1 MNEEDLFTWQPA
13 KLTEIRDT
21 SLLAYDE
28 IKEHGTIGDQERRII
43 HALAVGRDYSLQEI
57 SMITGISINAVS
69 GRCNGLK
76 KKKWLVERD
85 KRRCKVTGRT
95 IRPLSLA

>member
-13 KLTEIRDT
+13 KLTEIQGT

-28 IKEHGTIGDQERRII
+28 IKEQGTIGDQERRII
-43 HALAVGRDYSLQEI
+43 HALAVGKDYSLQEI
-57 SMITGISINAVS
+57 SKITGISINAVS

-76 KKKWLVERD
+76 KKRWLVERD

>member
-21 SLLAYDE
+21 SLIAYDE
-28 IKEHGTIGDQERRII
+28 IKEHGTISEQERRII
-43 HALAVGRDYSLQEI
+43 HALTVGKDYSLQEI
-57 SMITGISINAVS
+57 SIITGISINAVS
-69 GRCNGLK
+69 GRCNGLRK
-76 KKKWLVERD
+76 KRWLIEMD
-85 KRRCKVTGRT
+85 KRPCKVTGRT